1 MKATGTGQSFS
12 SYEEMA
18 DYRQDMLRANLSEQY
33 WQEFGDYPTDEW
45 LDEQM
50 AKVATAESA
59 VPAAPEAPAAP
70 DAPEAADSV

>member
-1 MKATGTGQSFS
+1 
-12 SYEEMA
+12 
-18 DYRQDMLRANLSEQY
+18 MLRDNLSEQY